1 MIDQSNI
8 VARIVAEDDGYY
20 LFIRDEFIRSYK
32 TLPAAKGQMT
42 KRLLKLF
49 SDEHKKYY
57 SLQTIEGGAK

>member
-1 MIDQSNI
+1 MVDQSNI
-8 VARIVAEDDGYY
+8 VSRIVAENDGYY

-32 TLPAAKGQMT
+32 TLSAAKGQQT

-57 SLQTIEGGAK
+57 SLERIEGATL